1 MPKISKAQ
9 GPSNAR
15 EEGEVVVQEPILVE
29 PQERPGEHGQFHAER
44 NEGDAPE
51 EGTDYSAYTV
61 KQLVAEIERRNEDD
75 GKGLSTTG
83 NKGDLVACLVEDDEA
98 DAEEE

>member
-1 MPKISKAQ
+1 MPKISAAQ

-15 EEGEVVVQEPILVE
+15 VDVQEPIAVE
-29 PQERPGEHGQFHAER
+29 GEQPQERPGEGTFHAER
-44 NEGDAPE
+44 NVGDAPK
-51 EGTDYSAYTV
+51 EGTDYSVFTV

-75 GKGLSTTG
+75 AKDLSTTG
-83 NKGDLVACLVEDDEA
+83 NKGDLVARLVEDDEA